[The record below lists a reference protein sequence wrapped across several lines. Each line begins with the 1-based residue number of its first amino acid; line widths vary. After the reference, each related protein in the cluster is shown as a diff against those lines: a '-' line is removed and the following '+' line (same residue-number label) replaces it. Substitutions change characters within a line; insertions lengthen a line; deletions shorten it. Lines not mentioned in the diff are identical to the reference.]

1 MGNFMLLF
9 EGKGRREFEVRDEL
23 ENRGMKN
30 GRAAVSTVD
39 TPSSSIN
46 PVPLLP
52 SSSTT
57 PQSPPSS
64 SSSHVPQT
72 QNLS

>member
-1 MGNFMLLF
+1 MEWGTLCYCSR
-9 EGKGRREFEVRDEL
+9 GRGEESSKFVTRVRI
-23 ENRGMKN
+23 G
-30 GRAAVSTVD
+30 GTVD

-57 PQSPPSS
+57 PQSPPLS